1 MKQTTRIAPEE
12 LARQQV
18 YIDRI
23 AEENADFTA
32 RTGRQRL
39 AFTHTYGCQQNVSD
53 GERIDG
59 MLAEM
64 GFGRAAA
71 VEEADFILY
80 NTCAVRENAE
90 DRVYGNA
97 GALKHLKEKNKELV
111 LALCGCMVQQ
121 KSVADKLY
129 KSFPYIDL
137 VFGTHVL
144 HRFPE
149 LLFRAMKGKERVYE
163 LPEGDGV
170 VAEGLPVLRSDAI
183 HAWLP
188 VMNGCDNFCSYCI
201 VPHVR
206 GRERSRRPGDILQEA
221 AQIAAAGYKE
231 ITLLGQNVNSYGKN
245 LEGAPNFPDLLR
257 AVCALEG
264 DFRVRFMTSHPK
276 DATLALFEAMAE
288 SPKAARHLHLPVQ
301 SGSDRILKQMNRGY
315 TAGAYLDKIRQ
326 VRALMPDIALTS
338 DIIVGFPG
346 ETREDF
352 LQTLELVKT
361 VGFDSL
367 YMFIYSKRK
376 GTPAE
381 GMEDVVS
388 AEEKSRWFTELS
400 DTQDAIAEA
409 KNKAAVGRTVRVL
422 VDGRDPKTGLLTG
435 KDSGVL
441 RVRISDAPDEFMGK
455 YADVTIHSAGRH
467 WVDGLIYQE
476 KIKGEK

>member
-18 YIDRI
+18 YTDRI
-23 AEENADFTA
+23 AEENADFAA

-59 MLAEM
+59 MLSEM
-64 GFGRAAA
+64 GYGRAGS

-80 NTCAVRENAE
+80 NTCAVREGAE

-97 GALKHLKEKNKELV
+97 GALKHLKEQNKELI

-144 HRFPE
+144 YRFPE
-149 LLFRAMKGKERVYE
+149 LLFRAMKGNVRVYE

-257 AVCALEG
+257 AVCAIEG

-315 TAGAYLDKIRQ
+315 TAEAYHEKIRQ
-326 VRALMPDIALTS
+326 VRAAMPDIALTS

-367 YMFIYSKRK
+367 FMFIYSKRK

-381 GMEDVVS
+381 QMEDLVS
-388 AEEKSRWFTELS
+388 AEEKSHWFSELS
-400 DTQDAIAEA
+400 DAQDAITEA
-409 KNKAAVGRTVRVL
+409 KNKLNVGRTVRVL
-422 VDGRDPKTGLLTG
+422 ADGRDPKTGLMTG

-441 RVRISDAPDEFMGK
+441 RIRMADAPDDLMGK
-455 YADVTIHSAGRH
+455 FADVTIHSASRH
-467 WVDGLIYQE
+467 WVDGFIYQE